1 MLAVTASGSKGGSGS
16 GGFDERGARSFARI
30 TLMFM
35 RSSKVGSTGEG
46 AASETG
52 ESVEVMEA
60 DP

>member
-16 GGFDERGARSFARI
+16 GGFDARGARSCARI